1 MQKGINNNSKHH
13 ITNSKMIKGILLD
26 YGGTIDTNG
35 MHWGEVLWNAY
46 CRNEV
51 PVSKQAF
58 REAYVFGE
66 YSLATIPLVKPEH
79 DFLTVLEIKI
89 TKQFESLIQHGFLV
103 NEDYTELIKK
113 IAVECNQVA
122 IDSIGETSK
131 VLAYLQN
138 KYPLVLVSNFYGN
151 IGAVLQTFGIK
162 HYFKTIVESA
172 VVGVRKPNP
181 AIFSLG
187 VDALQLP
194 PDECVVIGDSYSK
207 DIAPGSLAG
216 CKTIWLNGT
225 GWGDDPNDVSKA
237 GTIIENFN
245 ELIEIL

>member
-1 MQKGINNNSKHH
+1 
-13 ITNSKMIKGILLD
+13 MIKGILLD

-46 CRNEV
+46 CKNEV
-51 PVSKQAF
+51 SISKQAF

-79 DFLTVLEIKI
+79 DFLAMLEIKI
-89 TKQFESLIQHGFLV
+89 EKQFESLIKNGFLQAD
-103 NEDYTELIKK
+103 DYNALIKK
-113 IAVECNQVA
+113 IAADCNQVA
-122 IDSIGETSK
+122 VNSIGKTSK
-131 VLAYLQN
+131 VLEYLHK

-151 IGAVLQTFGIK
+151 IQRVLQKFGIE

-187 VDALQLP
+187 VSALQLLP
-194 PDECVVIGDSYSK
+194 NECVVIGDSYSK
-207 DIAPGSLAG
+207 DIAPGNLAG
-216 CKTIWLNGT
+216 CQTIWLKGA
-225 GWGDDPNDVSKA
+225 GWGDDPQDPDRANQVITDFSDLV
-237 GTIIENFN
+237 TI
-245 ELIEIL
+245 L